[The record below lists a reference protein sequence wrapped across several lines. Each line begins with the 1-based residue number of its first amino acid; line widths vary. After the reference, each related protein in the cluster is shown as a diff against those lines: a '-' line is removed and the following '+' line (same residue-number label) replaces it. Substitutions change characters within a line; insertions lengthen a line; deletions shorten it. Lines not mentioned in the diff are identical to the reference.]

1 MKNQKY
7 PAWFVVYRKVSKQKE
22 AIYCEMVLDDKGL
35 KKAIASA
42 TKDFPEKEYFVELQ
56 KKEPFMGW

>member
-1 MKNQKY
+1 
-7 PAWFVVYRKVSKQKE
+7 
-22 AIYCEMVLDDKGL
+22 MVLDDKGL